1 MGDPIRIHTLHIQ
14 YNWDRANRNDNPG
27 KHMMVDMNGN
37 NLKLKDLRNGMK
49 VKIKAYKPSYI
60 GYEYLY
66 TTETGKY
73 ARTHNIKVMQ

>member
-1 MGDPIRIHTLHIQ
+1 
-14 YNWDRANRNDNPG
+14 
-27 KHMMVDMNGN
+27 MMVDMNGN